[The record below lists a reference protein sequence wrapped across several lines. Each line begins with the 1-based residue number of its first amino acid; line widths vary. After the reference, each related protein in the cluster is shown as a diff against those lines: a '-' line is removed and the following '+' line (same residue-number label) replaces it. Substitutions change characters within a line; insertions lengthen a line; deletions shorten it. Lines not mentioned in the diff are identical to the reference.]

1 MATSK
6 KGGAGG
12 AKNSPSKGKRMSQS
26 EVLGHIGERFDLKR
40 AQVKEFFDEL
50 AELATREVKRNEEF
64 VLPGFGKLVL
74 SKRQAR
80 EGRNP
85 QTGETIKIAAK
96 TTLKF
101 RLSKAMKDTA
111 APAKKK

>member
-1 MATSK
+1 MVIRRLCGRLIVVSICALLTGSHSK
-6 KGGAGG
+6 L
-12 AKNSPSKGKRMSQS
+12 PY
-26 EVLGHIGERFDLKR
+26 
-40 AQVKEFFDEL
+40 
-50 AELATREVKRNEEF
+50 TRNEEF